1 VPEWLAARSTR
12 KVFET
17 FIGRNRPG
25 VEGDLAVIDRELEEY
40 KALRATIL
48 ARGTARVWMFMAGM
62 VSWSALVIAVASL
75 ASLPVATLLPLLA
88 LAAVYESVYALHT
101 GIERVGR
108 YIQVFYEGEA
118 NGSPSRNWEH
128 TAMAFGR
135 IAAPSGSD
143 PLFSGFFFVATVFN
157 FVPAVLADPQL
168 VSTEWIVLG
177 VAHAILIVRVAVGR
191 RHSARQRAT
200 DLAHFE
206 KLRG

>member
-1 VPEWLAARSTR
+1 VNP
-12 KVFET
+12 
-17 FIGRNRPG
+17 
-25 VEGDLAVIDRELEEY
+25 RELEEY
-40 KALRATIL
+40 RALRATIL
-48 ARGTARVWMFMAGM
+48 ARGTARVWVFVAGM

-88 LAAVYESVYALHT
+88 LAAVFEAVFALHT

-108 YIQVFYEGEA
+108 YIQVFYEAEA
-118 NGSPSRNWEH
+118 DGSPSRKWEQ

-143 PLFSGFFFVATVFN
+143 PLFSGFFLVATIFN
-157 FVPAVLADPQL
+157 FVPAILAGALPVEWL
-168 VSTEWIVLG
+168 VIGL
-177 VAHAILIVRVAVGR
+177 AHVFFLVRVAIAR
-191 RHSARQRAT
+191 RHAAHQRTT